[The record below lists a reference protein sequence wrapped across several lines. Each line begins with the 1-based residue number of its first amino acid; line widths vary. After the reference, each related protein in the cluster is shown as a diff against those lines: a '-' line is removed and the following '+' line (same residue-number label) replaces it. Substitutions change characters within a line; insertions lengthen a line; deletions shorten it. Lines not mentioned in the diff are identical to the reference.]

1 MSTAESDI
9 LYDNQPSRHN
19 VKKNRTS
26 ELKIETLFYRNL
38 KFWMNECVYAR

>member
-19 VKKNRTS
+19 IKKKI